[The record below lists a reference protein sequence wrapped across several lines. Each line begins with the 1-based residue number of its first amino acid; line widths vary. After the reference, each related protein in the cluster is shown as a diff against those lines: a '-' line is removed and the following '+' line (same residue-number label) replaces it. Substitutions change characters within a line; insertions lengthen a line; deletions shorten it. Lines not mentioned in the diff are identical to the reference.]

1 MLYSARYCIE
11 FSLQKEPLVSGIVTA
26 IIFIIIIIALIIW
39 FVGVYN
45 RLVGL
50 RNRIDTQWA
59 QIDVELKRRYDLV
72 PNLVETVKG
81 YAAHER
87 ETLQNVIKA
96 RQGAIDAKS
105 VEEQGAAENMLT
117 SALRSIFALAEAY
130 PDLKANTNF
139 LQLQGE
145 LSELENVIAAARAS
159 FNESVLPYNNVVQMF
174 PSNIVAGMS
183 GFGLREFFEVTDP
196 KVREV
201 PKVEF

>member
-1 MLYSARYCIE
+1 MG
-11 FSLQKEPLVSGIVTA
+11 SLAAA
-26 IIFIIIIIALIIW
+26 IIFIVVIIVLIIW

-50 RNRIDTQWA
+50 RNRVDTQWA
-59 QIDVELKRRYDLV
+59 NIDVELKRRYDLI

-87 ETLQNVIKA
+87 ETLQRVVEA
-96 RQGAIDAKS
+96 RQIAIDAKS
-105 VEEQGAAENMLT
+105 LEEQGQAEGMIT

-130 PDLKANTNF
+130 PDLKANQNF
-139 LQLQGE
+139 LQLQGQ
-145 LSELENVIAAARAS
+145 LSEIENVIANARTLY
-159 FNESVLPYNNVVQMF
+159 NEAVLQYNNVVQMF

-183 GFGLREFFEVTDP
+183 GFGLREFFEVVD
-196 KVREV
+196 VEAREA